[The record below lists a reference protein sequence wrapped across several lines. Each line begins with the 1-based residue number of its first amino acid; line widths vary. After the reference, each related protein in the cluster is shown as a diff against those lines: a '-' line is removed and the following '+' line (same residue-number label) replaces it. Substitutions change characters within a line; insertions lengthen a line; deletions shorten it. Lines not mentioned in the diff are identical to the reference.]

1 MSVSIREWQ
10 DIDASRF
17 RNEILPAG
25 QPAVLRGV
33 ARDWPAV
40 RAGLGS
46 ADDMAAYLRSLDTGA
61 AADTMYGSPDIR
73 GHFFYREDLL
83 GVNFERRPARIADT
97 VEQLLKLRADPAPP
111 SIYLGSAPLPVAYPK
126 FLEQNALPSLLE
138 TAVVPRIWIGNRV
151 TVQTHF
157 DISDNI
163 ACVVHGRRRF
173 TLFPPEQ
180 LPNLYVGPLDFTLA
194 GQPVSLVKLADPDLV
209 KYPRFATAL
218 SQAMVADLGPG
229 DALYIP
235 YMWWHHVESLEAFNV
250 LVNYW
255 WDDARPWTGSPLEA
269 MVHAIL
275 AERDLPPERRALWGK
290 VFGHYVFGANDD
302 TLAHLA
308 PRQRG
313 ILGESSPRLA
323 AFIKEWLVRSL
334 GRR

>member
-1 MSVSIREWQ
+1 MTVSIQEWQ
-10 DIDASRF
+10 DIDAARF
-17 RNEILPAG
+17 RGEVLPAG
-25 QPAVLRGV
+25 QPVVLRGL

-46 ADDMAAYLRSLDTGA
+46 ADAMAGYLRSLDVGA
-61 AADTMYGSPDIR
+61 TADTMYGSPEIR
-73 GHFFYREDLL
+73 GHFFYRDDLL
-83 GVNFERRPARIADT
+83 GLNFERRPARISDT
-97 VEQLLKLRADPAPP
+97 VEQLLALRADPAPP
-111 SIYLGSAPLPVAYPK
+111 SVYLGSAPLAATYPK
-126 FLEQNALPSLLE
+126 FLEQNVLPPLLE
-138 TAVVPRIWIGNRV
+138 AAVVPRIWIGNRV

-157 DISDNI
+157 DISDNL

-173 TLFPPEQ
+173 TLFPPDQ

-194 GQPVSLVKLADPDLV
+194 GQPVSLVKLADPDLA
-209 KYPRFATAL
+209 KYPRFASAL
-218 SQAMVADLGPG
+218 PQARVVDLEPG

-235 YMWWHHVESLEAFNV
+235 YMWWHHVESLDPFNV

-269 MVHAIL
+269 LVHTIL
-275 AERDLPPERRALWGK
+275 SVRDLPPERRAIWGK
-290 VFGHYVFGANDD
+290 VFGHYVFGADDD

-323 AFIKEWLVRSL
+323 AYIKEWLVRSL